1 MINIIPFSLLSRLTP
16 IKELLSPYTK
26 RAYLVGGCV
35 RDLLLGKDPN
45 DLDIEVYDIEP
56 RKFDKIMQKEGAN
69 GVGKSYFVYKLGEF
83 DLSLP
88 RTENKI
94 GKGHKAFEV
103 SYCNSEKEASLRRDF
118 TINAMMLNIFT
129 GELLDFHNG
138 ESNLKN
144 GIIRHVNDEKFAEDS
159 LRVLRGVRFAS
170 RFGVEIAPET
180 MRLMKTL
187 SLNDISAD
195 RIGNELIKIFQT
207 DHQDS
212 AVEVLWSLGLFKWLF
227 GISVDKEATIKS
239 FGEKVKK
246 AFEASGDYRQFIYL
260 LRGNFDLKENI
271 LEKLRLP
278 NDFKACF
285 EQPYNEEADAR
296 FLLKL
301 SFKIP
306 IKEWLGANTLE
317 IVETAKELGVYER
330 AMKNLG
336 ISLNGYDVIRD
347 GFQGI
352 AVGVE
357 INRRQDKIVEQILE
371 GKIRL
376 PIWGMR

>member
-1 MINIIPFSLLSRLTP
+1 MIKTIPFSFSSRLIP

-56 RKFDKIMQKEGAN
+56 RKFDKIMKQEGAN

-88 RTENKI
+88 RTENKV

-103 SYCNSEKEASLRRDF
+103 SYRNNEKEASLRRDF

-138 ESNLKN
+138 VNDLEK
-144 GIIRHVNDEKFAEDS
+144 GVIRHVNDEKFAEDS
-159 LRVLRGVRFAS
+159 LRILRGVRFAS
-170 RFGVEIAPET
+170 RFGFKVVPET

-187 SLNDISAD
+187 SLNDISTD

-207 DHQDS
+207 DHQDF

-227 GISVDKEATIKS
+227 GISVGKETAIKS

-246 AFEASGDYRQFIYL
+246 AFEVSGDYRQFIYL

-271 LEKLRLP
+271 LERLRLP
-278 NDFKACF
+278 NDFKDCF
-285 EQPYNEEADAR
+285 KQPYDEEADAR

-301 SFKIP
+301 SFKMP

-317 IVETAKELGVYER
+317 IVETAKELGIYER
-330 AMKNLG
+330 AMKDLG

-347 GFQGI
+347 GFKGI
-352 AVGVE
+352 AIGVE
-357 INRRQDKIVEQILE
+357 LGRRQDKIIEQILE
-371 GKIRL
+371 GKIKL
-376 PIWGMR
+376 PIWGD